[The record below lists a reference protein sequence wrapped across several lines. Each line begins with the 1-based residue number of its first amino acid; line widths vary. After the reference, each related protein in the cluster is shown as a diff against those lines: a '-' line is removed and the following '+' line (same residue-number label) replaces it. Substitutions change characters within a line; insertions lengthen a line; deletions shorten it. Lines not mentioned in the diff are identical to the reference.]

1 MPKTAVKICR
11 HCKWWE
17 LLEEDPTVGG
27 HGACH
32 HPVGE
37 AQCIAYTGET
47 APNGL
52 SMEGARR
59 VCPLFES
66 KGDKDHA

>member
-1 MPKTAVKICR
+1 MPKVEVKICQDCR
-11 HCKWWE
+11 WWGI
-17 LLEEDPTVGG
+17 LEEDPEVGD

-52 SMEGARR
+52 NMEGARR
-59 VCPLFES
+59 ACPLYES
-66 KGDKDHA
+66 KGDKDHE